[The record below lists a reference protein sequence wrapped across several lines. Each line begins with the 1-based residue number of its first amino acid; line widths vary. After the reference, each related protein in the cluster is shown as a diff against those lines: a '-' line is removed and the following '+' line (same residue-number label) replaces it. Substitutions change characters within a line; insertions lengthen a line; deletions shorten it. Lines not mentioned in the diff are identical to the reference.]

1 MCRRLHRNTR
11 SRRLRGMFR
20 HRGGNWGLILGV
32 WAMVPGGL
40 GVAYF
45 AYDLPRPENALD
57 AARRPSL
64 TLADTSGHIYASFG
78 DVVGEPLRLS
88 DLPAFLPAAA
98 VSVEDRRFWKHP
110 GFDVIGIARAT
121 MVNITRGRMVQGGS
135 TITQQVA
142 KNLFLTNAR
151 TLKRKVQEVM
161 LTLWLE
167 RHFTKEEIL
176 EIWLNRVYLGSGA
189 WGVDAAAQMY
199 FGVSA
204 RKLNLWQSA
213 VIAGLPRAPSRFS
226 PRVDPKAAAARGRE
240 VLAAMVETG
249 AISADAARDAGA
261 AMVFPPRSTLG
272 AGYFA
277 DWAAERAQSVV
288 ATGSDAAIRTTLDP
302 RLQGVVDARLSALLD
317 GAGASASVGQG
328 AVVIL
333 DPATG
338 AVRAMAGGRDYK
350 TGPYNRAVVA
360 RRQPGS
366 SFKLFVW
373 LAALESGLHP
383 DDTVL
388 DAPIRVGA
396 WQPSNFDG
404 RFHGE
409 VTLEDALADS
419 LNTASVRLLQQS
431 GGPKKVAAMA
441 ARLGLADQFPAN
453 DTLALGTGEVGL
465 LELAGA
471 YATVFNGGM
480 LVTPRALE
488 QVVADGKPVKLPAV
502 AATRVVE
509 AEVSSQMARMLA
521 AVVSRGSG
529 KAAGVAGRVVAGKTG
544 TTQDYRDAWF
554 VGAVNPGQ
562 PGALVIGV
570 WLGNDD
576 NRPMAGVTGGAFL
589 LIRPA
594 DRSFLRLRRASRSV
608 SKRGLVMRLL
618 AHLMRR
624 FVRNGRLVIVDHR
637 GDRHVFG
644 SGENGPDSPPT
655 HGPA

>member
-1 MCRRLHRNTR
+1 MYRAPQIAPDQRRGYVVPPAPLYEAPPTAAEAWEQTPVPPTR
-11 SRRLRGMFR
+11 RKKRRAGWFILR
-20 HRGGNWGLILGV
+20 WGLILGI
-32 WAMVPGGL
+32 WAIVIAGL
-40 GVAYF
+40 VLAVF
-45 AYDLPRPENALD
+45 AYDLPRPEAALD

-64 TLADTSGHIYASFG
+64 TLSDTTGHIYASFG

-88 DLPAFLPAAA
+88 DLPPFLPAAA
-98 VSVEDRRFWKHP
+98 VSVEDRRFWSHP
-110 GFDVIGIARAT
+110 GFDFIGIARAIT
-121 MVNITRGRMVQGGS
+121 VNIARGRMVQGGS

-151 TLKRKVQEVM
+151 TAKRKVQELL
-161 LTLWLE
+161 LTVWLE
-167 RHFTKEEIL
+167 QHFTKSEIL

-199 FGVSA
+199 FGLSA

-226 PRVDPKAAAARGRE
+226 PRVDPKAAATRGRE
-240 VLAAMVETG
+240 VLTAMVETG
-249 AISADAARDAGA
+249 AITADAAREASA
-261 AMVFPPRSTLG
+261 AIAFPPRSTTG

-302 RLQGVVDARLSALLD
+302 RIQALVESRLATLLD
-317 GAGASASVGQG
+317 GAGANAQVGQG
-328 AVVIL
+328 AVVVI
-333 DPATG
+333 DAATG

-373 LAALESGLHP
+373 LAALEHGLRP

-388 DAPIRVGA
+388 DAPIRVGT
-396 WQPSNFDG
+396 WQPTNFDG
-404 RFHGE
+404 KFHGE
-409 VTLEDALADS
+409 VSLEDALAES
-419 LNTASVRLLQQS
+419 LNTASVRLLQAS
-431 GGPKKVAAMA
+431 GGPRKVAALA
-441 ARLGLADQFPAN
+441 ARLGLADPFPPN

-471 YATVFNGGM
+471 YATVFNGGR

-488 QVVADGKPVKLPAV
+488 EVVADGKPVTLTPV
-502 AATRVVE
+502 ASTRVLDPDLAAMMV
-509 AEVSSQMARMLA
+509 RMLG

-529 KAAGVAGRVVAGKTG
+529 KAAAVPGRLVAGKTG
-544 TTQDYRDAWF
+544 TTQDFRDAWF
-554 VGAVNPGQ
+554 MGALNPGS
-562 PGALVIGV
+562 PGGLVIGV

-576 NRPMAGVTGGAFL
+576 NRPMAGITGGSL
-589 LIRPA
+589 PA
-594 DRSFLRLRRASRSV
+594 RLFHDIAV
-608 SKRGLVMRLL
+608 ELK
-618 AHLMRR
+618 
-624 FVRNGRLVIVDHR
+624 
-637 GDRHVFG
+637 
-644 SGENGPDSPPT
+644 P
-655 HGPA
+655 